1 MKKSSREIN
10 VFSVSALDL
19 FASALGAFIVM
30 SMIFMVFFTMTSR
43 DTSEDL
49 QPALE
54 QCEAERAQAEAG
66 RAQAEGEL
74 AQTEAELAQCRSE
87 LAGTVDASAL
97 DQCRTDLE
105 QATGRADRIGEDLAG
120 CQQELRRT
128 FVLVLASWT
137 TSDDVDLHIVDPS
150 GREFYFGD
158 RRHSGSPAVF
168 EEDNTRGPGNEVWLH
183 PGAEEGRYRVCY
195 NLFDQEEPGSQP
207 SVRGSVLWKG
217 GSVAIGEVGLRSEGE
232 MRMSV
237 EFVVD
242 SQGNVT
248 VDRSRTGRVRRSG
261 ACAS

>member
-49 QPALE
+49 EPALE
-54 QCEAERAQAEAG
+54 QCEAERAQA
-66 RAQAEGEL
+66 
-74 AQTEAELAQCRSE
+74 EAELAQCRSE

-97 DQCRTDLE
+97 EQCRTDLE

-120 CQQELRRT
+120 CQQELRKP

-137 TSDDVDLHIVDPS
+137 TSDDVDLHVVDPS
-150 GREFYFGD
+150 GREFYYNN
-158 RRHSGSPAVF
+158 RTHSGSPAAF

-183 PGAEEGRYRVCY
+183 PRAEEGRYRVCY
-195 NLFDQEEPGSQP
+195 KLFDQNRAGSQP

-217 GSVAIGEVGLRSEGE
+217 GSVAIGEVGLARDDEVRLG
-232 MRMSV
+232 V
-237 EFVVD
+237 EFTVD

-248 VDRSRTGRVRRSG
+248 VDRSGTARVLRTAG
-261 ACAS
+261 CAS

>member
-43 DTSEDL
+43 DTSDDL

-54 QCEAERAQAEAG
+54 QCEAERARVDAALTQ
-66 RAQAEGEL
+66 AQAEL
-74 AQTEAELAQCRSE
+74 AQAEAELAQCRSE

-97 DQCRTDLE
+97 EQCRSDLE
-105 QATGRADRIGEDLAG
+105 QATGRADRTGEDLAG

-128 FVLVLASWT
+128 FVLILASWT
-137 TSDDVDLHIVDPS
+137 TIDDMDLHIVDPS
-150 GREFYFGD
+150 GREFYYAD
-158 RRHSGSPAVF
+158 RRHGGSPAVF

-183 PGAEEGRYRVCY
+183 PRAEEGRYRVCY
-195 NLFDQEEPGSQP
+195 KLFNHRSGSQV
-207 SVRGSVLWKG
+207 SVRGSVLWKD
-217 GSVAIGEVGLRSEGE
+217 GSIRIGEVGLGSDDEVRL
-232 MRMSV
+232 SV

-248 VDRSRTGRVRRSG
+248 MDPSRTGRFLGRG
-261 ACAS
+261 GCAS

>member
-30 SMIFMVFFTMTSR
+30 SVIFMVFFTMTSR
-43 DTSEDL
+43 NTSEDL

-54 QCEAERAQAEAG
+54 QCEAERAQAEA
-66 RAQAEGEL
+66 
-74 AQTEAELAQCRSE
+74 ELAQCRSE
-87 LAGTVDASAL
+87 LEGTVDASAL

-120 CQQELRRT
+120 CQQDLLKT

-137 TSDDVDLHIVDPS
+137 TTDDVDLHVVDPS
-150 GREFYFGD
+150 GREFYFDD
-158 RRHSGSPAVF
+158 RTHIGSPAVF

-183 PGAEEGRYRVCY
+183 PRAEEGRYRVCY
-195 NLFDQEEPGSQP
+195 KLYRRDLEPVGLEP

-217 GSVAIGEVGLRSEGE
+217 GSVAIGEVGLDSEDEVRVGI
-232 MRMSV
+232 

-248 VDRSRTGRVRRSG
+248 MDESGTGRFLGRG
-261 ACAS
+261 GCAS